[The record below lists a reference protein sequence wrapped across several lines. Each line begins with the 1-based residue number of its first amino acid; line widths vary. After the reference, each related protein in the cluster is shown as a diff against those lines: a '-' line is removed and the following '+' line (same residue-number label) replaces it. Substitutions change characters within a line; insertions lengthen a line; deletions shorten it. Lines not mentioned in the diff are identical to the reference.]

1 MDNDPNDAAHDGHFE
16 AYWPR
21 TARRVRSKPLAPRL
35 DTLAGKHVALLWDYL
50 FRGDQIYDTVEEEL
64 RKRFPGIRFMG
75 WRDVGNIHGSDERQM
90 IAALPGRLKAAGV
103 DAVIT
108 AVAA

>member
-1 MDNDPNDAAHDGHFE
+1 MDRKTDEGYFE

-21 TARRVRSKPLAPRL
+21 AARRMKTRPLAPRHASL
-35 DTLAGKHVALLWDYL
+35 EGKHVALLWDYL
-50 FRGDQIYDTVEEEL
+50 FRGDNIFDVLEEEL

-75 WRDVGNIHGSDERQM
+75 WREIGNIHGSDERQVV
-90 IAALPGRLKAAGV
+90 AALPARLQAAGV

>member
-1 MDNDPNDAAHDGHFE
+1 MDNLPNDGHYE

-21 TARRVRSKPLAPRL
+21 TARRVKSKPLAPRL

-50 FRGDQIYDTVEEEL
+50 FRGDQIFETVQAEL
-64 RKRFPGIRFMG
+64 RQRFPGIRFLG
-75 WRDVGNIHGSDERQM
+75 WKEVGNIHGSDERQM
-90 IAALPGRLKAAGV
+90 IAALPRRLKEAGV